1 MYSRNL
7 RTPPCPSL
15 FVGLAHLMNL
25 EATLSSA
32 LFISVEAG
40 LIRTTIQG
48 PILLPPWPRRAAAVA
63 SRGSFSFRVDPRGL
77 RSILRIVRIAVR
89 QR

>member
-1 MYSRNL
+1 
-7 RTPPCPSL
+7 
-15 FVGLAHLMNL
+15 MNPK
-25 EATLSSA
+25 ATLSSA

-40 LIRTTIQG
+40 LVRNTIQG
-48 PILLPPWPRRAAAVA
+48 PILLPAWPRRAAAMA
-63 SRGSFSFRVDPRGL
+63 SRGSSSFRVDPRGL